1 MEDYIDM
8 IRVEGQKT
16 LSFAKS
22 EIKAEVTR
30 DKEAELA
37 DVQQRLNE
45 GIERTLLQE
54 KEIEVRGDLI
64 GRLSRQLKGFAG
76 LYARTKPVVF
86 VSQLLNV
93 LDGSDEGMKRLIERW
108 RENAG
113 NRRRDREGSR
123 VYVVIHRVKVRMRTF
138 SWWRLYAATSSMAK
152 ETKERLSFLESE
164 KCHKIEEIES
174 EKKKLGDELEEVKQA
189 LAREQGQRME
199 ILKGIQSMFRVKLDD
214 IALEMTGVIEGTATT
229 QALCLPR
236 VCVLGQ
242 EEDKALVCRK
252 KR

>member
-1 MEDYIDM
+1 MEDYIEM

-37 DVQQRLNE
+37 DLQQRLNE
-45 GIERTLLQE
+45 GVEKTLLQE
-54 KEIEVRGDLI
+54 KEIGVRGDLI
-64 GRLSRQLKGFAG
+64 RRLSRQLKGFAG

-86 VSQLLNV
+86 VSQLLSV
-93 LDGSDEGMKRLIERW
+93 LDGSDEGMKKLIERW

-138 SWWRLYAATSSMAK
+138 SCWRLYAATSSMAK
-152 ETKERLSFLESE
+152 ETKERLSFFESE

-174 EKKKLGDELEEVKQA
+174 EKKKLRDELDEVKQA
-189 LAREQGQRME
+189 LAREQGQRVE

-214 IALEMTGVIEGTATT
+214 IALEMSGVIEGTATT
-229 QALCLPR
+229 HALCLPR
-236 VCVLGQ
+236 VCVLG
-242 EEDKALVCRK
+242 ERDKAVVCRK